1 MLFFNVEIFISLDL
15 SHLFIFISEF
25 ELKLQKKII
34 SFRIATKAAMFS
46 DFYFKL
52 FSVIF
57 VLGASVLS
65 TIEEIFSMQIKYVYC
80 VVVIFYIVR
89 FTLIYFNHLVLSSSI
104 FIS

>member
-1 MLFFNVEIFISLDL
+1 M
-15 SHLFIFISEF
+15 
-25 ELKLQKKII
+25 I
-34 SFRIATKAAMFS
+34 SFRIAAKAAVFS
-46 DFYFKL
+46 DFHFKL

-65 TIEEIFSMQIKYVYC
+65 TIEEIFSMQIKYVCVC

-89 FTLIYFNHLVLSSSI
+89 FTLIYFNHLVLASSI